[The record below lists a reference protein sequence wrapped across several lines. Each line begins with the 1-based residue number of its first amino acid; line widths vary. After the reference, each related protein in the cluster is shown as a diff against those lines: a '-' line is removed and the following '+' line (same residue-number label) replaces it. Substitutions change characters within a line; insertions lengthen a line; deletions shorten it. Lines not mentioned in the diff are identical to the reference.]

1 MARLLIANCFTDELA
16 GDSARLPQ
24 AHLQTAAASSH
35 LLLWFAHDG
44 DLVVLPV
51 EPEPEL
57 LAYVTDMTGTD
68 ASTLRLLVPPPGTT
82 GTELLTGERL
92 GNPQFREE
100 LRKTLDGR
108 PVDTVLALT
117 PDAAVA
123 SLARFLG
130 AEQAVPGYGFV
141 SQGGGTLVNS
151 KAVFRAVAAG
161 AGVPLPEGAVCTNR
175 QDAEDAIM
183 DLLDAGHPVMLKRDY
198 ACGGLGN
205 EILTPVPGVEPVGAG
220 RILQV
225 RDRAAVREYLQD
237 RWLWLTNEGHHP
249 AVVERYFPDSRAIF
263 VEFLIDDH
271 GAVFSQQGEMLSAP
285 VANAQVIPSPQLEA
299 GPLAVLVTAGARLCE
314 SLRSLGYRGF
324 FCADAIVTGDG
335 DVRFT
340 EYNGRITGSTH
351 IYTIIGGQ
359 IVGPDYAK
367 DRVLVEYCGWP
378 VPSFAAAAER
388 LAESGLAYDR
398 ETRTGVVI
406 VKAYSHADGTIRYC
420 AVAEDLAAAARIRD
434 RVESLFA

>member
-16 GDSARLPQ
+16 GDSVRLPQ

-35 LLLWFAHDG
+35 LLLWFARDG
-44 DLVVLPV
+44 DTVILPV

-57 LAYVTDMTGTD
+57 LAYVTKMTRTD
-68 ASTLRLLVPPPGTT
+68 SATLRLLVPPPGQS
-82 GTELLTGERL
+82 GTALLTGERL
-92 GNPQFREE
+92 GDPEFREE
-100 LRKTLDGR
+100 LRKTLDGE
-108 PVDTVLALT
+108 PVEAVIALT
-117 PDAAVA
+117 PDAVVA

-130 AEQAVPGYGFV
+130 AEDAVPGYGFV

-151 KAVFRAVAAG
+151 KAAFRAVAAG

-183 DLLDAGHPVMLKRDY
+183 ELLDAGHPVMLKRDY

-205 EILTPVPGVEPVGAG
+205 EILTPVPGIEPVGAG
-220 RILQV
+220 RILEV
-225 RDRAAVREYLQD
+225 RDRTAVREYLED
-237 RWLWLTNEGHHP
+237 RWLWLTNQEHYP
-249 AVVERYFPDSRAIF
+249 AVIERYFPDSRAIF
-263 VEFLIDDH
+263 VEYLIDDH

-299 GPLAVLVTAGARLCE
+299 GPLAVLATAGGRLCE

-324 FCADAIVTGDG
+324 FCADAIVTQDG

-351 IYTIIGGQ
+351 IYTVIGGHV
-359 IVGPDYAK
+359 VGPDYAK

-378 VPSFAAAAER
+378 VPSFSAALER
-388 LAESGLAYDR
+388 LEESGLAYDG

-406 VKAYSHADGTIRYC
+406 AKAYSHADGTIRYC
-420 AVAEDLAAAARIRD
+420 VVAEDLAAAGRIHD
-434 RVESLFA
+434 RVESLFV